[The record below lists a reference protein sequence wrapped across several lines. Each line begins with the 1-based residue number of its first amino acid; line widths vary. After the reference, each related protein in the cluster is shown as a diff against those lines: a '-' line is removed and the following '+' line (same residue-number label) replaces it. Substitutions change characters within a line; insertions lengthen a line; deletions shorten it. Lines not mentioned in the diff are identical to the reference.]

1 MSAPAE
7 YLHLSIDTTDG
18 VRTITLNRPERLNA
32 VNPRL
37 ASELPRAVQD
47 AAADDAV
54 RVVVITGAG
63 RGFCAGLDL
72 GEPVQL
78 GTTRHEQL
86 DPYQWVGRW
95 VQAITQCEKPVV
107 AAINGPCAGAGF
119 GLALAC
125 DLRLL
130 AASATCTAGYVRR
143 GLSPDAG
150 VTWWLPRL
158 IGHARAADIILTG
171 RDVRPEEAAQIG
183 LVSAVYADDEFAAAV
198 SAYARALAAGP
209 PLAFAHTKRLL
220 LNSPDATLDAQLRDE
235 LAAIKQCFASADVRE
250 AMIAFKEKRAPVFH
264 GR

>member
-1 MSAPAE
+1 MSTPADF
-7 YLHLSIDTTDG
+7 LHLAIDTTDG

-47 AAADDAV
+47 AAADDTV

-171 RDVRPEEAAQIG
+171 RDVRAEEAAQIG
-183 LVSAVYADDEFAAAV
+183 LVSAVYADAEFAAAV
-198 SAYARALAAGP
+198 TTYARALAAGP

-220 LNSPDATLDAQLRDE
+220 LSSPDATLDAQLRDE

-250 AMIAFKEKRAPVFH
+250 AMLAFREKRAPVFH